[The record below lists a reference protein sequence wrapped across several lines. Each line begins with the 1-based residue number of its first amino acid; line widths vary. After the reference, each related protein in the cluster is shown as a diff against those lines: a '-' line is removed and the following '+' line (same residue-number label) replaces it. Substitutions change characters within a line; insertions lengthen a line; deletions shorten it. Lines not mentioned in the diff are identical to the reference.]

1 MPKHAELDG
10 DGAACAPKAGLPPM
24 AVAIIVRVTYTSFRS
39 PATAATGLNPGPSV
53 VYANRLYNMW
63 ESFEELAIAM
73 EQKH

>member
-1 MPKHAELDG
+1 
-10 DGAACAPKAGLPPM
+10 M